1 MQSFAASGIVHNP
14 GLVSDQEKIKMA
26 TRGRKKK
33 EEEKRREEEEK
44 QKEEEK
50 RKEAEAE
57 EFLDER
63 RVADGKERF
72 WSQTP
77 EVMLRVLASEEN
89 IKNSQEGQRWN
100 RRYLLEAKAELEKR
114 EEWKRRVEEMKKM
127 NEEMRGRSGV
137 EEMKRGGRRERRGR
151 QGTDFVRP
159 ALKELD
165 TAEESNARLLDDKGS
180 APLIYES
187 SSESDVV
194 ELDMREGCELEKP
207 PFETAYDYESS
218 SDGEEAEFEEERKRR
233 VPFEIYENSSSDDE
247 RGLFED

>member
-1 MQSFAASGIVHNP
+1 MQIPTLSYP
-14 GLVSDQEKIKMA
+14 RKKTKMA

-33 EEEKRREEEEK
+33 E
-44 QKEEEK
+44 KEEEK
-50 RKEAEAE
+50 WKEAEAE

-72 WSQTP
+72 WSQ
-77 EVMLRVLASEEN
+77 ESELMLRVLASEEN
-89 IKNSQEGQRWN
+89 IKNSQDSQRWN

-114 EEWKRRVEEMKKM
+114 EERKRRVEEM
-127 NEEMRGRSGV
+127 RGR
-137 EEMKRGGRRERRGR
+137 RR
-151 QGTDFVRP
+151 QGTDYVRP
-159 ALKELD
+159 ALKRPEELD

>member
-1 MQSFAASGIVHNP
+1 M
-14 GLVSDQEKIKMA
+14 
-26 TRGRKKK
+26 
-33 EEEKRREEEEK
+33 
-44 QKEEEK
+44 
-50 RKEAEAE
+50 
-57 EFLDER
+57 
-63 RVADGKERF
+63 ADGQERF
-72 WSQTP
+72 WSQET

-114 EEWKRRVEEMKKM
+114 EKRKRRVEEWKRSVEEMKKM

-137 EEMKRGGRRERRGR
+137 EEMKRWRRRERRGR

-159 ALKELD
+159 ALKRPAELD

>member
-1 MQSFAASGIVHNP
+1 MQIPTLSYP
-14 GLVSDQEKIKMA
+14 RKKTKMA

-33 EEEKRREEEEK
+33 E
-44 QKEEEK
+44 KEEEK
-50 RKEAEAE
+50 WKEAEAE

-100 RRYLLEAKAELEKR
+100 PRYLKEAKAELEKR
-114 EEWKRRVEEMKKM
+114 EKRKRRVEEWKRSVEEMKKM
-127 NEEMRGRSGV
+127 NLDMQLQGR
-137 EEMKRGGRRERRGR
+137 RRERRGR

-159 ALKELD
+159 ALKRPEELD

-207 PFETAYDYESS
+207 LFETAYDYESS

-247 RGLFED
+247 RGLFVD

>member
-1 MQSFAASGIVHNP
+1 
-14 GLVSDQEKIKMA
+14 MA

-57 EFLDER
+57 DFLDER

-100 RRYLLEAKAELEKR
+100 PRYPLEAKAELEKR
-114 EEWKRRVEEMKKM
+114 EKRKRRVEEMKKM

-137 EEMKRGGRRERRGR
+137 EEMKRGRRRERRGR

-159 ALKELD
+159 ALKRPEELD

-247 RGLFED
+247 RGLFVD